1 MLTDVSSGLM
11 LEQLRMQEKLWL
23 NYELSESDAETS
35 FLHLQLYAVLKIG
48 QYPKPLASCKQSL
61 YLQV

>member
-1 MLTDVSSGLM
+1 M